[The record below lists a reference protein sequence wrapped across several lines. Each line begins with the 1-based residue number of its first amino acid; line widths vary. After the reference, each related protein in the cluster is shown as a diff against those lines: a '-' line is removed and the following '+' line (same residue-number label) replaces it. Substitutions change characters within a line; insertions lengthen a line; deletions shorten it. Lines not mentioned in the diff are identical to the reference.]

1 VTCVS
6 LGIPALAIA
15 AVLAGPLPQAPPA
28 PAAAGPET
36 FDVQATVSTKG
47 DTATGAIQVP
57 MTIQVD
63 RYTSEHARTVM
74 TDALK
79 YGGYP
84 GFLKALREAPV
95 VGSLNVAGEQFVI
108 RWARQQPSETGRTLS
123 FVTDQ
128 PVFFVGSG
136 RPGAKS
142 TKGYEVAVVQLTV
155 DKAGRGE
162 GTMAA
167 AARIKP
173 LDVTGVQLDSYAQA
187 PWKLTATQRAPK

>member
-1 VTCVS
+1 MTAIS
-6 LGIPALAIA
+6 LAIPALAVA
-15 AVLAGPLPQAPPA
+15 AVLAGPPAQVPPA
-28 PAAAGPET
+28 PAATGPET
-36 FDVQATVSTKG
+36 FDVQSTVSTRG
-47 DTATGAIQVP
+47 DAATGAIQVP
-57 MTIQVD
+57 MTIRID
-63 RYTSEHARTVM
+63 RYTSDHARTVM

-95 VGSLNVAGEQFVI
+95 VGSLDVAGEQFTI

-142 TKGYEVAVVQLTV
+142 TKGYEVAVVQLTL
-155 DKAGRGE
+155 DRAGRGE

-167 AARIKP
+167 AARVKP
-173 LDVTGVQLDSYAQA
+173 LDVTGVQLDSYAQT
-187 PWKLTATQRAPK
+187 PWKLTAAVRAAK